1 MPHASPSRSWAGPVP
16 AVVLFLLTGLGAPVA
31 PVRAQQGGETD
42 LPDRRGR
49 VIPDV
54 EDFVHD
60 GRVGEWR
67 SRPID
72 RVLPASGALPQ
83 ALLWVGR
90 VREGVVV
97 AAEIRSGLGQEAN
110 PVFRIGLAGPD
121 SLRLPPIGWGHQFGM
136 EVLADSTACGKP
148 EYAADDAE
156 TCRRWLARQERHRA
170 RLPALFEREW
180 RVAIAAPEEVEEVGA
195 TAAFA
200 RLGEAARGRLR
211 PLRPRGGP
219 RALVRGIAGTEGGI
233 GLEIL
238 IPWGSFPPV
247 SAPTLDAVRIRIEW
261 AVPDSVPSAPWGLSA
276 PARPFVRPLLHR
288 ITPCEYGLEGLLIP
302 GGDGHFGRPA
312 SPGSVP
318 YMIPEASGD
327 LRSLIVL
334 DNEAAGYQY
343 APDPEGL
350 SPAAYELDYAVLDV
364 GRDESLCAPLLAL
377 ARGGARVSPPDWTHT
392 GEGDPFARQVDLP
405 RLETRR
411 LDDGAFL
418 VKSGPRVRWS
428 FYGSGQCGACPR
440 VGVEMF
446 HVSPDDGVV
455 RKLLDILEIAE
466 PGTRDIEL
474 EVADDWATV
483 TLYRSETNWDASPP
497 DVRWDAIRYCRTAPP
512 PGGGPGGFDPCG
524 QEIDV
529 PEPPRRLRGRYE
541 AGPQEPDPG

>member
-1 MPHASPSRSWAGPVP
+1 M
-16 AVVLFLLTGLGAPVA
+16 
-31 PVRAQQGGETD
+31 RAQQGQEAD
-42 LPDRRGR
+42 APRARGG

-67 SRPID
+67 ARPID
-72 RVLPASGALPQ
+72 RVLTASGALPQ

-90 VREGVVV
+90 VSEGIVV
-97 AAEIRSGLGQEAN
+97 AAEIRSGLAEETN

-121 SLRLPPIGWGHQFGM
+121 SLRFPPIGWGHQFGM
-136 EVLADSTACGKP
+136 EVLADSTACDEP

-180 RVAIAAPEEVEEVGA
+180 RVPIAAPEEVEEVRA
-195 TAAFA
+195 SPAFA
-200 RLGEAARGRLR
+200 RLGEAARERLGA
-211 PLRPRGGP
+211 LRPRGGP
-219 RALVRGIAGTEGGI
+219 RALVRRIAGTEGGI

-247 SAPTLDAVRIRIEW
+247 SPPALDAVRLRVEW
-261 AVPDSVPSAPWGLSA
+261 AAPDSASGAPWAGSA
-276 PARPFVRPLLHR
+276 PARPFVGPLVHR
-288 ITPCEYGLEGLLIP
+288 ITPCEYGLAGLLIP
-302 GGDGHFGRPA
+302 GGDGRFGRPA

-350 SPAAYELDYAVLDV
+350 SPAAYEIDYSVLDV
-364 GRDESLCAPLLAL
+364 GRGERLCAPQLAL
-377 ARGGARVSPPDWTHT
+377 ARGGARVTPPDWTHT
-392 GEGDPFARQVDLP
+392 GEGDPFARQVDLS

-411 LDDGAFL
+411 LDDGGFL
-418 VKSGPRVRWS
+418 ATSGPRVRWS

-446 HVSPDDGVV
+446 HVSAHDGVI
-455 RKLLDILEIAE
+455 RKLLDIHEIAE

-483 TLYRSETNWDASPP
+483 TLYRSETNWDADPP
-497 DVRWDAIRYCRTAPP
+497 AVRWDAIHYCRTAPP
-512 PGGGPGGFDPCG
+512 SGEGPGGFDPCG

-529 PEPPRRLRGRYE
+529 PEPPRRLRGRYRID
-541 AGPQEPDPG
+541 PQEPRPE